1 MKIFLFIIILIYV
14 NNENINLFTLFIK
27 SSVLSNNEY
36 FIIMCGIL
44 PIKIYDNLTNTE
56 NFRSDLHK
64 VGGVYGIVN
73 ISDPKKIRQYIGS
86 SQDLYHRLLDHL
98 NGRDSNT
105 RLQRSIAK
113 YGIENFKIYIYYFHL
128 DPNVILTVPEAL
140 KHKL

>member
-1 MKIFLFIIILIYV
+1 LKIFLFIIILIYV

-86 SQDLYHRLLDHL
+86 S
-98 NGRDSNT
+98 
-105 RLQRSIAK
+105 
-113 YGIENFKIYIYYFHL
+113 
-128 DPNVILTVPEAL
+128 
-140 KHKL
+140 

>member
-1 MKIFLFIIILIYV
+1 LKIFLFIIILIYV

-36 FIIMCGIL
+36 FIVMCGIL

-86 SQDLYHRLLDHL
+86 S
-98 NGRDSNT
+98 
-105 RLQRSIAK
+105 
-113 YGIENFKIYIYYFHL
+113 
-128 DPNVILTVPEAL
+128 
-140 KHKL
+140 

>member
-1 MKIFLFIIILIYV
+1 
-14 NNENINLFTLFIK
+14 
-27 SSVLSNNEY
+27 
-36 FIIMCGIL
+36 MCGIL

-140 KHKL
+140 KQKL